1 MCFHNDGKSAQTDKC
16 VKSRIMTKV
25 IDYVLS
31 IDKFDQQC
39 VFLKGMLQSLRLK
52 YHTNDISNDQ
62 SLSNSAIFQK
72 NPTLNMLIIFM
83 N

>member
-1 MCFHNDGKSAQTDKC
+1 MCHNDGKSAQTDKC

-39 VFLKGMLQSLRLK
+39 VFLKVYYNHCVLNITQMLLVL
-52 YHTNDISNDQ
+52 TNH
-62 SLSNSAIFQK
+62 
-72 NPTLNMLIIFM
+72 
-83 N
+83 